1 MAAAGTHDDNVDD
14 DLTDDDLESE
24 IELVSELVVAATSS
38 DRPLHQH
45 EVDHLLGVDLKE
57 DGPAA
62 ETDRSSVRRRGQP
75 KRPEM

>member
-1 MAAAGTHDDNVDD
+1 MPAAAAHDDN
-14 DLTDDDLESE
+14 LTDDDLKTE

-45 EVDHLLGVDLKE
+45 EVDHLLGVDLEE

-62 ETDRSSVRRRGQP
+62 ETDRSRA
-75 KRPEM
+75 